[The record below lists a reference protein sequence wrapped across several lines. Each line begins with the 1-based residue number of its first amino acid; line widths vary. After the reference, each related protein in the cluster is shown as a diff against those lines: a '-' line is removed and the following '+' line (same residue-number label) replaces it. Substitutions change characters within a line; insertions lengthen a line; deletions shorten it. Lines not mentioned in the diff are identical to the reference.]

1 MCISNP
7 FSLNHL
13 FSPIWVSIST
23 LMETKMEKLFAHER
37 QKRKDSE
44 SWVLLWSVHLSY
56 QPAGKAWSLKKL
68 GSQTT
73 HAIFPQDS
81 AGSLI
86 PEWFFIDTHDM
97 RTLLVTRQ
105 PLVWFS
111 IFFHSQ
117 SPSKLWWLKVNQ
129 IFPVR
134 QEFTSLSKGLD
145 IFAFS
150 FSESAFFFLF
160 HKYFKFLLCIFTT
173 VIFFCAGYNSPWYCR
188 LFVRR
193 KIAGL

>member
-1 MCISNP
+1 MGFNY
-7 FSLNHL
+7 
-13 FSPIWVSIST
+13 T
-23 LMETKMEKLFAHER
+23 LMETKIEKLFAHER

-44 SWVLLWSVHLSY
+44 RWVLSWSVHLSY

-81 AGSLI
+81 VGVS
-86 PEWFFIDTHDM
+86 FFDSRMIFHRYSWHKDIIGNTS
-97 RTLLVTRQ
+97 
-105 PLVWFS
+105 PLVQFF

-160 HKYFKFLLCIFTT
+160 RKYFKILLCTLTT